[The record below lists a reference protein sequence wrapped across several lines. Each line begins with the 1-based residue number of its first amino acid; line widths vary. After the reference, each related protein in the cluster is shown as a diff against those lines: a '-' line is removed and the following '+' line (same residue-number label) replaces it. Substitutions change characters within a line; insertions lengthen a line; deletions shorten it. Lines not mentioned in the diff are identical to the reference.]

1 MEYGL
6 TFKPLSKNLPWSI
19 SRFDYQLL
27 FWKIGLHSTPQKIIL
42 GADLSMVEIKPS
54 LRGFSC
60 ILIWSFV
67 LGKHFLVITATEAR
81 SPTINVQQT
90 QKTQKPFGNCSQVM

>member
-1 MEYGL
+1 MGL
-6 TFKPLSKNLPWSI
+6 HLSHSSKILPWSI

-27 FWKIGLHSTPQKIIL
+27 FWKTDLHSTPQKIIL
-42 GADLSMVEIKPS
+42 EADLSMVEIKPS
-54 LRGFSC
+54 LRSFSC

-67 LGKHFLVITATEAR
+67 FGKHFLVITATEAR
-81 SPTINVQQT
+81 RPTINVQQT